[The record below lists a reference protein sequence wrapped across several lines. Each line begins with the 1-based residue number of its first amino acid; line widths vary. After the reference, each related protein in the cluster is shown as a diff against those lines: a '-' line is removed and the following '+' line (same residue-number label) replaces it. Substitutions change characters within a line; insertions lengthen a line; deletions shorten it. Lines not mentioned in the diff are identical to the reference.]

1 MSCVTSGRLT
11 LCMTQHGL
19 LRFRLVF
26 FCFAYVIRPGTT
38 SSHTTMEAQLLNIC
52 ERKKLY
58 LLSFGSRKE
67 QEFLIHKTKKYE
79 NDDIAVHFLRQCSAR
94 IPVVDGVWASAGHR
108 DVSVSTCHFRTC

>member
-1 MSCVTSGRLT
+1 MCD
-11 LCMTQHGL
+11 
-19 LRFRLVF
+19 LRTIDVVYDTAWAIAVSFGF

-79 NDDIAVHFLRQCSAR
+79 NDDIVVHFLRQCSAR